1 MNRFRLVC
9 SIALLVALI
18 PLSVDAEDA
27 LEKEQI
33 EKWSTYYLQQAKR
46 YELRLEDPSDETLAL
61 VPTPVLRWQNP
72 LRSTT
77 HGECFVWTLDGR
89 ALAVASI
96 FSYPIEND
104 RRRVAHAFN
113 SFASAPLL
121 ASVDQ
126 RRFWQAMPVATEEW
140 QMVPDSPDVA
150 DSPSRRLFQM
160 RSLARQFTGKLGGT
174 DGDEERML
182 RLMASPL
189 YRYSMHDEAEKDGA
203 LFAFVMGT
211 DPEIVLLLESRK
223 TDSGLKWF
231 FLAGRHSYTTL
242 SLMHQDREVWRHT
255 RGQPSPRYLS
265 QHGIDVQPSMLER

>member
-1 MNRFRLVC
+1 MIGFYRVF
-9 SIALLVALI
+9 LI
-18 PLSVDAEDA
+18 VLGCVLMPVSVDGDDA

-33 EKWSTYYLQQAKR
+33 DKWSSYYLQQAKS
-46 YELRLEDPSDETLAL
+46 YELRLAYPGDEALTL

-104 RRRVAHAFN
+104 QRRVARAFN
-113 SFASAPLL
+113 SFADSPLV
-121 ASVDQ
+121 AGEDQ
-126 RRFWQAMPVATEEW
+126 QPFWQAAAVEKEEW
-140 QMVPDSPDVA
+140 QMVPGSPDVA
-150 DSPSRRLFQM
+150 SSASRRLFQM
-160 RSLARQFTGKLGGT
+160 RSLARQFTAQLGGT
-174 DGDEERML
+174 DGEEQRML
-182 RLMASPL
+182 RLMAAPL
-189 YRYSMHDEAEKDGA
+189 YRYGLHDEAEKDGA

-211 DPEIVLLLESRK
+211 DPEIILLLESRE

-242 SLMHQDREVWRHT
+242 VLRHQDREVWRHT
-255 RGQPSPRYLS
+255 RGENSPRYLS
-265 QHGIDVQPSMLER
+265 QHGIDLQPAVLE